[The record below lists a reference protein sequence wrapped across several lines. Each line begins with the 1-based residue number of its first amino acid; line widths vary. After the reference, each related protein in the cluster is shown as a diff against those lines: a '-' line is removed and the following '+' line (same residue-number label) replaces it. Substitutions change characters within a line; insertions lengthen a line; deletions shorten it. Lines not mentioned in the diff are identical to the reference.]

1 MFFIQACQGDQL
13 DTGVRLKPV
22 SHTETDANTM
32 SYKVK
37 LIPPGNTCILL
48 TTKS

>member
-37 LIPPGNTCILL
+37 
-48 TTKS
+48 